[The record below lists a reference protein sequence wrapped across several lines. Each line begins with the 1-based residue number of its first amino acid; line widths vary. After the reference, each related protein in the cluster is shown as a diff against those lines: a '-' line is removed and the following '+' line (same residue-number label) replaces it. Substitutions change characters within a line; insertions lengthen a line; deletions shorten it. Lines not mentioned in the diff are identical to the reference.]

1 MVHTIT
7 MTDVSSLSCVEKVN
21 ISIFNLPIQGQEN
34 EQSRDLN
41 GEDVDTTLAGKKT
54 LLDLRSLSFILILP
68 ALSTSVNCRL
78 TDTKSIMV
86 EEKGE
91 EEEEERGQWS
101 NPCDFFISCLGYAV
115 GLGPLSVARFEGLM
129 VCMQAISGGFP
140 SSASSTAAAP
150 SSFPTSSCSSLLAS
164 PSSSWRS
171 ISTLFWPACVPLGG
185 HYPPWT

>member
-68 ALSTSVNCRL
+68 ALSISVTTNCLQADRHQ
-78 TDTKSIMV
+78 V
-86 EEKGE
+86 HNGAGE
-91 EEEEERGQWS
+91 E
-101 NPCDFFISCLGYAV
+101 
-115 GLGPLSVARFEGLM
+115 
-129 VCMQAISGGFP
+129 GG
-140 SSASSTAAAP
+140 
-150 SSFPTSSCSSLLAS
+150 
-164 PSSSWRS
+164 
-171 ISTLFWPACVPLGG
+171 
-185 HYPPWT
+185 